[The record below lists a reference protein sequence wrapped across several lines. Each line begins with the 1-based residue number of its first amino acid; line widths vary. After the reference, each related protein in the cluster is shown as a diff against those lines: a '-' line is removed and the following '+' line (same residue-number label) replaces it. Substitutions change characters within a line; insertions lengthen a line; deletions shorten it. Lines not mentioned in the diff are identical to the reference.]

1 MSQSWVKW
9 FLSTPRGKY
18 FVQIDDEYLQNIYNY
33 YGLRQKVP
41 NFKYAL
47 DLIQGPFIPPQ
58 NRPAAWPDDIDDYG
72 LCLYGLIHARYLLT
86 DEGQKKMFEKFKNN
100 EFPHCPRVFCKGIT
114 GLPYGSSDD
123 IGQSN
128 LKIFCPNCND
138 IYSTN
143 DDTCNQM
150 DGAFFGPNWVH
161 LFIQR
166 YPDIVPKETPTKYIP
181 RIFGMRIASS

>member
-47 DLIQGPFIPPQ
+47 DLIRGPFIPPQ

-86 DEGQKKMFEKFKNN
+86 ECLK
-100 EFPHCPRVFCKGIT
+100 
-114 GLPYGSSDD
+114 
-123 IGQSN
+123 N
-128 LKIFCPNCND
+128 LKT
-138 IYSTN
+138 TN
-143 DDTCNQM
+143 FHIVQE
-150 DGAFFGPNWVH
+150 FFA
-161 LFIQR
+161 
-166 YPDIVPKETPTKYIP
+166 KELQ
-181 RIFGMRIASS
+181 ASLMALVMI